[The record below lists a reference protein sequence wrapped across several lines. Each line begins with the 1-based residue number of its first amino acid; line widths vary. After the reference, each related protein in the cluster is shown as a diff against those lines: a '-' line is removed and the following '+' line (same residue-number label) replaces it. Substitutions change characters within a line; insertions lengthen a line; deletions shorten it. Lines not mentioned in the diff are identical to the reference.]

1 MATQLAAAPPFLGN
15 PAGGEMM
22 ASQLLPS
29 DQLERRRKAASRWA
43 WGLGLLV
50 LLLYLGGLFI
60 KR

>member
-1 MATQLAAAPPFLGN
+1 
-15 PAGGEMM
+15 MM